1 MPLSEYENQI
11 WRSLTEELQDEG
23 VDETIEE
30 REIEKPYA
38 LRIVISVLLLVFGFG
53 GMIASVA
60 YKNVILGV
68 TLFVVV
74 MVGGIMLSDA
84 WKYRQ
89 LRPVRTSQTRNSP
102 AFDEI
107 WKRLGGS

>member
-11 WRSLTEELQDEG
+11 WQSMTEELKSDG

-60 YKNVILGV
+60 YKNIILGV
-68 TLFVVV
+68 SLFVVV
-74 MVGGIMLSDA
+74 LIAGLMLSDA
-84 WKYRQ
+84 WKYRL
-89 LRPVRTSQTRNSP
+89 LRTTKTNPRNSQ

-107 WKRLGGS
+107 WKRLGGN